1 MSKKKYSISV
11 ERGLGCAVLGVIL
24 LDIASKAV
32 KQENKFIPYNLRNW
46 MRGFNTIAQPV
57 LWEIS
62 KLKKLFVP
70 AEKVAEI
77 NNELGYELESE
88 SIESDL
94 NTEQSLFTDFIFTYL
109 NSDTSQIYNLALIME
124 NLKEGKK
131 VYTEQEV
138 EDVVNKTLKT
148 ITPAVKYDVNTYKRF
163 IV

>member
-1 MSKKKYSISV
+1 
-11 ERGLGCAVLGVIL
+11 
-24 LDIASKAV
+24 
-32 KQENKFIPYNLRNW
+32 